1 MTTGEK
7 LKTWRKKRRLS
18 QQALEIR
25 SGVSQSAI
33 SAIELDSRSPSL
45 DTIQMLAKALRI
57 EPSALM
63 DDNNK
68 QPAVDISGLDEQLVE
83 MLVNLPDPDVQRV
96 KDFVAGLKAARKE

>member
-7 LKTWRKKRRLS
+7 LKALRKKRRLS
-18 QQALEIR
+18 QQALEAR

-45 DTIQMLAKALRI
+45 DTIQLLAKALRV

-63 DDNNK
+63 DENKK
-68 QPAVDISGLDEQLVE
+68 QPVTDVSGLDEQLVE
-83 MLVNLPDPDVQRV
+83 MLIELSDPDVQRV
-96 KDFVAGLKAARKE
+96 KDFLAGLKAARKE